1 MKKLEETGYA
11 IRIGYFSR
19 YLPYFLIEPIDNFGC
34 AKLVFEKK
42 AQATAFNKKYNKPGK
57 VVKVKVIEQ

>member
-11 IRIGYFSR
+11 IRVGYFSR
-19 YLPYFLIEPIDNFGC
+19 YLPYFLIEPIDSFGC
-34 AKLVFEKK
+34 AKLVFENK
-42 AQATAFNKKYNKPGK
+42 AQAVAFNKSHNNVGK